1 MLILQD
7 LKGLGEEKQEGGA
20 QGGETV
26 MSDPG
31 N

>member
-7 LKGLGEEKQEGGA
+7 LKGPGEEKQAGGA
-20 QGGETV
+20 RGGETV